1 MERIQTKAVT
11 GRVPADVADR
21 LDRAAEETDCTKSQL
36 VARAV
41 EHYIEENPDRIEAF
55 YPDDSLAA
63 FVEEVCG

>member
-1 MERIQTKAVT
+1 MERIQTKPVS
-11 GRVPADVADR
+11 GRVPADVETR
-21 LDRAAEETDCTKSQL
+21 LDRAAEEIGLTKSQL

-63 FVEEVCG
+63 FVEELC